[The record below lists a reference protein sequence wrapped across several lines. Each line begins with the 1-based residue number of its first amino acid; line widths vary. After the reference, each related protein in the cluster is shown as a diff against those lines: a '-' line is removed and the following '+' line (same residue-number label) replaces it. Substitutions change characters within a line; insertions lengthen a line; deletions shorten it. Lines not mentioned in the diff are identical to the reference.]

1 MVTMRLLRA
10 ITAGSLLLF
19 ACACSQPQASTTPE
33 QITLPHWRACLET
46 YDGDPD
52 HMLAAIDRGD
62 PDAMLCSL
70 ALDEGREL
78 ESYEREL
85 LYRYYRATGREPEGL
100 DASIRQLDRQDLAA
114 NLRTI
119 HRFSPE
125 LEMFDTDSRGC
136 PVYDPIAR
144 ELLMRVEAP
153 DDTHCL
159 PRRWGWR

>member
-1 MVTMRLLRA
+1 MVAMRLNLA
-10 ITAGSLLLF
+10 ITALSLMLF
-19 ACACSQPQASTTPE
+19 ACACSQPQPAAPE
-33 QITLPHWRACLET
+33 PINLPHWRVCLET

-114 NLRTI
+114 SLRTI

-153 DDTHCL
+153 GDTHCL

>member
-1 MVTMRLLRA
+1 MVAMRLNLA
-10 ITAGSLLLF
+10 ITALSLMLF
-19 ACACSQPQASTTPE
+19 ACACSQPQPAAPE
-33 QITLPHWRACLET
+33 PINLPHWRVCPET

-52 HMLAAIDRGD
+52 QMLAAIDRGD

-70 ALDEGREL
+70 AQDEGRGL

-100 DASIRQLDRQDLAA
+100 DASIRQLDRQDLAIFLL
-114 NLRTI
+114 NT
-119 HRFSPE
+119 HDFSPE
-125 LEMFDTDSRGC
+125 LKMFDTDSRGC
-136 PVYDPIAR
+136 PVYDPVAR
-144 ELLMRVEAP
+144 ELLMRVQTP

>member
-10 ITAGSLLLF
+10 ITAGSLLLL

-119 HRFSPE
+119 HRF
-125 LEMFDTDSRGC
+125 FAG
-136 PVYDPIAR
+136 
-144 ELLMRVEAP
+144 LLVDDLHRQAHLAAIVKAQQLHP
-153 DDTHCL
+153 DL
-159 PRRWGWR
+159 PGLP

>member
-1 MVTMRLLRA
+1 MLRA
-10 ITAGSLLLF
+10 ISTVSLMLLAG
-19 ACACSQPQASTTPE
+19 ACSQPQPAAPE
-33 QITLPHWRACLET
+33 PIVLPHWRACLEL
-46 YDGDPD
+46 YGGDVHQMAD
-52 HMLAAIDRGD
+52 AVDEGD
-62 PDAMLCSL
+62 PDAIVCTL
-70 ALDEGREL
+70 ALHEGRYV
-78 ESYEREL
+78 ESHRREL

-100 DASIRQLDRQDLAA
+100 DTSIRQLDRQDLAA
-114 NLRTI
+114 SLRTI

-144 ELLMRVEAP
+144 ELLMRVQTP